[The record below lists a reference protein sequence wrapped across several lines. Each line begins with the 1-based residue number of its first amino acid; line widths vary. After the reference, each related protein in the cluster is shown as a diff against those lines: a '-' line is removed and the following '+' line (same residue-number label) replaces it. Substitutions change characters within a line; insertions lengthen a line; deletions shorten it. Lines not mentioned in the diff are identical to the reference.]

1 MFRKKQCYEKPG
13 EPPGAFRQAIKD
25 AVRSMQGFGDDPE
38 INAILDALDSGAKR
52 KNSEN
57 IRRDAKKFL
66 SFARM
71 GQLTD
76 DKFATVSE
84 KE

>member
-1 MFRKKQCYEKPG
+1 
-13 EPPGAFRQAIKD
+13 
-25 AVRSMQGFGDDPE
+25 MQGFGDDPE

-57 IRRDAKKFL
+57 IRRDIKKFL